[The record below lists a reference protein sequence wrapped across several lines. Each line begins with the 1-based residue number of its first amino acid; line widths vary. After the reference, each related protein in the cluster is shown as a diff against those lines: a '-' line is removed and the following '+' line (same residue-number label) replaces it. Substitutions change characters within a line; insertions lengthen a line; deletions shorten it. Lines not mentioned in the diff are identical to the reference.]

1 MKFEKGSNRPA
12 ANRRITNPAN
22 PFQLVTK
29 PRTHRIGAVIG
40 PIQIMHAS
48 KHARRH
54 HWRGKT
60 AAFFI
65 RPIDNFN
72 RMARCKS
79 GFIEAANNFQ
89 RGQNAKRPIIF
100 SACWLS
106 VKMAANHHRWQ
117 AGITAFAA
125 GKHIAHFIG
134 IKRQAFGLAP

>member
-1 MKFEKGSNRPA
+1 
-12 ANRRITNPAN
+12 
-22 PFQLVTK
+22 
-29 PRTHRIGAVIG
+29 
-40 PIQIMHAS
+40 MHTG
-48 KHARRH
+48 KNTRRH

-89 RGQNAKRPIIF
+89 RGQNAKRSIIF
-100 SACWLS
+100 SARWLS
-106 VKMAANHHRWQ
+106 IEMAANHHRWQ